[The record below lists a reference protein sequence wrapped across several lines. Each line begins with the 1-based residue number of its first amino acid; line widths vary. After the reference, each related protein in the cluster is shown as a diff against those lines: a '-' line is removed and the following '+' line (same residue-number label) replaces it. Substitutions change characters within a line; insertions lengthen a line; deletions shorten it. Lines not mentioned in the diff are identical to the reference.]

1 MLNADACYEALLTH
15 DRRFDGKFFVGVTTT
30 RIYCRPVC
38 PARTPRRER
47 CRFYETAAE
56 AEREGFL
63 PCLRCRP
70 ELAPGVSSVDA
81 KARIAARA
89 ARVIENN
96 WQIGIEDL
104 ARKLGVTSRHLRRAL
119 RDELGVT
126 PLQLKQSRR
135 IAVAKRLLRDTR
147 KPLIEVAFASGF
159 SSLRR
164 FNAAF
169 RQAVGFAPSA
179 LRKEQA

>member
-1 MLNADACYEALLTH
+1 M
-15 DRRFDGKFFVGVTTT
+15 
-30 RIYCRPVC
+30 
-38 PARTPRRER
+38 
-47 CRFYETAAE
+47 
-56 AEREGFL
+56 
-63 PCLRCRP
+63 
-70 ELAPGVSSVDA
+70 
-81 KARIAARA
+81 
-89 ARVIENN
+89 
-96 WQIGIEDL
+96 
-104 ARKLGVTSRHLRRAL
+104 
-119 RDELGVT
+119 T